1 MSDDG
6 QLSDE
11 VKRQLAGNFPIIK
24 AWRSRTVA
32 AASGPVEGSPL
43 RRDDEITHPY
53 QISHAAVG
61 ALVSAVD
68 HMDALRTLVEEAHV
82 VHARAPYTLLR
93 GALENSAVAVWLL
106 APANRVERVIRRL
119 RWHWVSEKYGVEAA
133 ELIGSQQGLTLDERR
148 AKIEDVARSC
158 GMTEAQVRQAT
169 TPASFRLIVQSA
181 GEEGKGLDGKTVK
194 FCWMAESG
202 IAHAQSWAVLA
213 LLKRVEVRAASE
225 GIVGL
230 EMSASDNFLLLS
242 WAVAAR
248 MIAEGW
254 RLLDE
259 RSTNHLA

>member
-1 MSDDG
+1 VGDED

-11 VKRQLAGNFPIIK
+11 VKRQLVGHFPVIK
-24 AWRSRTVA
+24 AWRTRTGA
-32 AASGPVEGSPL
+32 ASSGPVEGSPL

-53 QISHAAVG
+53 QISHAVIG

-93 GALENSAVAVWLL
+93 GALENAAVAVWLL
-106 APANRVERVIRRL
+106 APANRIERVTRRL
-119 RWHWVSEKYGVEAA
+119 RWHWVSEKYGVETA
-133 ELIGSQQGLTLDERR
+133 ELIGARQGLTLDERKT
-148 AKIEDVARSC
+148 KIETVARSC
-158 GMTEAQVRQAT
+158 GMTEDQVREAT
-169 TPASFRLIVQSA
+169 TSASFRLIVKSA
-181 GEEGKGLDGKTVK
+181 GDEGRGLDGKTVK
-194 FCWMAESG
+194 LCWMAESG
-202 IAHAQSWAVLA
+202 IAHAQSWAVIA

-230 EMSASDNFLLLS
+230 QMSASDNFLLLS

-248 MIAEGW
+248 MISEGW

-259 RSTNHLA
+259 RSKNHLG

>member
-1 MSDDG
+1 MGDDG

-11 VKRQLAGNFPIIK
+11 VKRQLVAHFPVIK
-24 AWRSRTVA
+24 AWRARTGA
-32 AASGPVEGSPL
+32 SSSGPMEGSPL
-43 RRDDEITHPY
+43 RRDDKITHPY

-106 APANRVERVIRRL
+106 APANRIERVTRRL
-119 RWHWVSEKYGVEAA
+119 RWHWVSEKYGMEAA
-133 ELIGSQQGLTLDERR
+133 ELIGGQQGLTLNERK
-148 AKIEDVARSC
+148 AKIETVARSC
-158 GMTEAQVRQAT
+158 GMTEDQVREAT
-169 TPASFRLIVQSA
+169 KSVSFRLIVKSA
-181 GEEGKGLDGKTVK
+181 GDEGRGLDGETVK
-194 FCWMAESG
+194 LCWMAESG

-230 EMSASDNFLLLS
+230 QMSASDNFLLLS

-248 MIAEGW
+248 MISEGW

-259 RSTNHLA
+259 RSTNHLS